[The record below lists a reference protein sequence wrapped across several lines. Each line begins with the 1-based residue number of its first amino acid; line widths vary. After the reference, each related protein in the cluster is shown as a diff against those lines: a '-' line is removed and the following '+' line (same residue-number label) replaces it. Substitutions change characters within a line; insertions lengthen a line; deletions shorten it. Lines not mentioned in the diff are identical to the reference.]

1 MGCTQAPVAGP
12 PPFFPPLS
20 LISLS
25 LYLKELGSILAR
37 IIIFQTQESM
47 SMIDPLTYD
56 HTQILLYLKKLVG
69 MLKLIFDR
77 TYSLQRMTTGLEW
90 FLTASR
96 MYSMSFGRL
105 VSSIS
110 SPYRSTECQYIAST
124 HHPNHT
130 LAIVSRIHQ
139 LAIHTRLVC
148 KFLVQLVTPISYS

>member
-1 MGCTQAPVAGP
+1 
-12 PPFFPPLS
+12 
-20 LISLS
+20 
-25 LYLKELGSILAR
+25 
-37 IIIFQTQESM
+37 
-47 SMIDPLTYD
+47 MINPLTYD

-139 LAIHTRLVC
+139 LAIHTHLVC